1 MIQEINGPN
10 SKDWDRE
17 WYNKMAWE
25 IVLHKPVEVYR
36 NLHKDCW
43 SVRQNGKVLFHTEYI
58 CLRDVKFVVQ
68 PAGREKVLREQKKNV
83 HAFVKGYLISGKAT
97 NKLTEGIEW
106 TEDGVTYN
114 PYKHPHFMCGEFEA
128 TKAAVVDMDSRDE
141 NTIIAWSI
149 TIKALTID
157 HETT

>member
-17 WYNKMAWE
+17 WFSKMAWE

-43 SVRQNGKVLFHTEYI
+43 SVRQDGKVLFHTEYI
-58 CLRDVKFVVQ
+58 CLRDAEFVVQ

-83 HAFVKGYLISGKAT
+83 HAFVKGYLISGKAA
-97 NKLTEGIEW
+97 NKLTDGIEW
-106 TEDGVTYN
+106 TEDNVTYN
-114 PYKHPHFMCGEFEA
+114 PYEHPYFTCGEFEA
-128 TKAAVVDMDSRDE
+128 TKAAVVDMDSRGE
-141 NTIIAWSI
+141 NQVIAWSI

-157 HETT
+157 DETT